1 MLSILVK
8 RYLGQLAQ
16 MGTFTDSILVEIEA
30 RLADVENII
39 YADEN
44 GEIASSFLD
53 LLKKKLARCS
63 KLLII
68 NVIVVIVTHHSYGAR
83 IGYPARIDP
92 WCISWAVSTKL

>member
-1 MLSILVK
+1 
-8 RYLGQLAQ
+8 
-16 MGTFTDSILVEIEA
+16 MGIYTDSILVEIEA

-63 KLLII
+63 KLL
-68 NVIVVIVTHHSYGAR
+68 HDSFHCCYG
-83 IGYPARIDP
+83 YS
-92 WCISWAVSTKL
+92 WFLWSTNWISFSN

>member
-1 MLSILVK
+1 
-8 RYLGQLAQ
+8 

-63 KLLII
+63 KLFII
-68 NVIVVIVTHHSYGAR
+68 NGIVVIVTHHSYGAR

-92 WCISWAVSTKL
+92 